1 MSLPLAA
8 FCRFERGRL
17 TLILIACLGCMAT
30 IPGTA
35 ATVSWEGN
43 TSAAWAT
50 GSNWGGGTAPA
61 NDTTSDLAA
70 FVFGSLPSYQPNAG
84 STSIA
89 GLVIGDGI
97 TTVPAFTLTGTSLTI
112 GGSGIAKMV
121 ASGSTTISSSIVLAV
136 AQTWSNEAD
145 SPLVISGS
153 VATDGHLLTIG
164 GSGSTNMAGL
174 ISGSAG
180 LRKEGTGRLS
190 LAAANTF
197 TGGVTIAG
205 GEIEAGKS
213 GTAETLGPDTNT
225 LTFSDAG
232 GTLVLADDIADSDR
246 TYSLLAPATIDTAS
260 HALTLRGPVTGA
272 SSLTKTGLG
281 RLRLQGVNTF
291 SGTVVVTSG
300 SVELA
305 GSTALADT
313 AAVVIANDAAAVLRV
328 ATTETIGS
336 LAGGG
341 PAGGTVRVDATLTV
355 GGANTNTSFGGWLD
369 GASALIKTGSGTLL
383 LTNTTTNDA
392 YTGRVDILG
401 GTVSISA
408 VESLGKRGTSRE
420 LHLSNGAVLETTA
433 DMSFN
438 TRVFQLFDPDGQG
451 IAGRFDVAA
460 GTSLTLKNNV
470 QGLAGSGGLLKEGG
484 GLMSL
489 DPGAVRYKN
498 YQGPTVVSS
507 GTLRVN
513 AQLTQTGTLTV
524 VTGATLSGTGRIDN
538 AVTTIG
544 GTHAPGASLGIQQFG
559 VDNSDVGNLTY
570 LAGSSVVWELV
581 ASTTASRGSAY
592 DGVDLVGATST
603 LTFSDSTALHLSFSE
618 TAPGLTPV
626 SWSDSFWNTDQAWLV
641 YDVAGATAGAVNFSV
656 SIENWL
662 DASGGQFNTIRPGAT
677 FSLQQTGQDVVLVYA
692 VPEPSACAII
702 VVAAGLAS
710 LIRTRRRH
718 IPDDRLPPRAP
729 RGFGRARVAME
740 SFGPCG

>member
-1 MSLPLAA
+1 MSIPLAA
-8 FCRFERGRL
+8 FCRVQPGRL
-17 TLILIACLGCMAT
+17 PLILTACLTCIAT
-30 IPGTA
+30 IPGAA
-35 ATVSWEGN
+35 ATVSWDGD

-50 GSNWGGGTAPA
+50 GSNWAGGTAPA

-84 STSIA
+84 TTSIA
-89 GLVIGDGI
+89 GLMIGDGI
-97 TTVPAFTLTGTSLTI
+97 TTVPAFTITGTSLTI
-112 GGSGIAKMV
+112 GGSGIAKMA
-121 ASGSTTISSSIVLAV
+121 ASGSTTVSSPMVLAA
-136 AQTWSNEAD
+136 AQAWSNDAG

-153 VATDGHLLTIG
+153 VATDGSLLTIG
-164 GSGSTNMAGL
+164 GSGSTTMAGL

-180 LRKEGTGRLS
+180 LRKEGAGRLA
-190 LAAANTF
+190 LTAANTF

-205 GEIEAGKS
+205 GEVEAGKS
-213 GTAETLGPDTNT
+213 GAAETLGPDTNT
-225 LTFSDAG
+225 LTFSDGG
-232 GTLVLADDIADSDR
+232 GTLVLADDITDSDR

-260 HALTLRGPVTGA
+260 NTLTLRGPVTGA

-328 ATTETIGS
+328 AVTETIGS

-341 PAGGTVRVDATLTV
+341 PSGGTVRVDAALTV
-355 GGANTNTSFGGWLD
+355 GGADTSTSFGGWLD

-383 LTNTTTNDA
+383 LTNTATNDA
-392 YTGRVDILG
+392 YTGRVDIFG

-438 TRVFQLFDPDGQG
+438 TRVFQLLDPDGQG

-460 GTSLTLKNNV
+460 GTSLTLKGNV

-489 DPGAVRYKN
+489 DPGAVQYKN

-507 GTLRVN
+507 GILRVN

-524 VTGATLSGTGRIDN
+524 ATGATLSGTGRIDT

-544 GTHAPGASLGIQQFG
+544 GTHAPGVSPGIQQFG
-559 VDNSDVGNLTY
+559 LDNSDVGNLTY

-581 ASTTASRGSAY
+581 TSTTASRGSAY

-603 LTFSDSTALHLSFSE
+603 LTFSGSSALHLSFSG

-656 SIENWL
+656 SVENWL

-692 VPEPSACAII
+692 VPEPSTYVMAL
-702 VVAAGLAS
+702 AGLACGGYS
-710 LIRTRRRH
+710 MLRR
-718 IPDDRLPPRAP
+718 PKRA
-729 RGFGRARVAME
+729 
-740 SFGPCG
+740 